1 MIIEQ
6 RLSVQASREKVWA
19 FLLNVPEMSACV
31 PGVSGVEETGPN
43 QYKGRM
49 SVSVGPIRLGFDVA
63 VNIEKL
69 DAENFDAQMS
79 AEGSDRRVGGSVKA
93 KMGMKLTQP
102 QPGTTELFVTTDV
115 NMLGKL
121 GQFGQP
127 VIKKKADQVMDEFAK
142 NLRAKLAAQ

>member
-6 RLSVQASREKVWA
+6 RLTVDAPREKVWA
-19 FLLNVPEMSACV
+19 FLMNVPEMSQCV
-31 PGVSGVEETGPN
+31 PGVSGVEATGEN
-43 QYKGRM
+43 SYKGRM
-49 SVSVGPIRLGFDVA
+49 NVSVGPIRLGFDVA

-69 DAENFDAQMS
+69 DNENYDAAMV

-93 KMGMKLTQP
+93 KMGMRLGQP
-102 QPGTTELFVTTDV
+102 QPGATELVVTTDV

-127 VIKKKADQVMDEFAK
+127 VIKKKADQVMEEFAK
-142 NLRAKLAAQ
+142 NLRTKLAAQ